1 MRSQCH
7 WIKKEKS
14 NGLQVIIFDS
24 MFVNAQSCCACILP
38 IHLNSHLVY
47 KTSRPFLH
55 ALESPYCLSVLEE
68 LVIWTGPCAVAESEN
83 LARGSHYVER
93 NSFLKSTT

>member
-55 ALESPYCLSVLEE
+55 ALESPYCLPVLEE
-68 LVIWTGPCAVAESEN
+68 LVIWAWPLRSGEI
-83 LARGSHYVER
+83 RKFGSG
-93 NSFLKSTT
+93 KSLRRKE